1 MKISF
6 FAYEKNYFR
15 INGFALSLAAL
26 KHRLVVTRKRLIFDK
41 WNYFSHDARRSWEHG
56 IENLNLKFQSRWR
69 IHPQAVQTRCINYRE
84 FRYSVIFIL
93 FYFIIFFYITNYLK
107 NLYVKLN
114 IIYAP
119 SLDRLWYNQSCI
131 HLSSLIRDVAF
142 LISSTR
148 HTTYSSTHLLPYCCF
163 LLLVVEQLCS
173 GWIVLTVPRK
183 PYFMEA
189 CFDIYIKYSDPDK
202 QAML

>member
-6 FAYEKNYFR
+6 FAYGKNYFR

-26 KHRLVVTRKRLIFDK
+26 KHRLVITRKRLIFDK

-69 IHPQAVQTRCINYRE
+69 IHQQAAQARCINYRE
-84 FRYSVIFIL
+84 FRYCVIL
-93 FYFIIFFYITNYLK
+93 FYVLFHITNHLK
-107 NLYVKLN
+107 NLYVQFN

-131 HLSSLIRDVAF
+131 NLSSLIRDVAF
-142 LISSTR
+142 FISSTR

-173 GWIVLTVPRK
+173 GWIVPTVARK
-183 PYFMEA
+183 PYFMEV

-202 QAML
+202 QAIF

>member
-6 FAYEKNYFR
+6 FAYGKNYFR

-69 IHPQAVQTRCINYRE
+69 IHPQAAQARCIDYRE
-84 FRYSVIFIL
+84 FPYCVIFCL
-93 FYFIIFFYITNYLK
+93 FVLFFFHITNHLK
-107 NLYVKLN
+107 NLCVKFN
-114 IIYAP
+114 MIYAP
-119 SLDRLWYNQSCI
+119 SLGCLWYNQSCI
-131 HLSSLIRDVAF
+131 HLSSLIRDAVF

-148 HTTYSSTHLLPYCCF
+148 HTTYSSTRLLPYCCF

-202 QAML
+202 QAIF

>member
-1 MKISF
+1 M
-6 FAYEKNYFR
+6 
-15 INGFALSLAAL
+15 
-26 KHRLVVTRKRLIFDK
+26 VVTRNWLIFDK

-69 IHPQAVQTRCINYRE
+69 IHQQAAQARCINYGE
-84 FRYSVIFIL
+84 FRYCVIF
-93 FYFIIFFYITNYLK
+93 YFFFYITNHLK
-107 NLYVKLN
+107 NLYVQFN

-163 LLLVVEQLCS
+163 LLLVVDSFVAVGLSLPSPENHIS
-173 GWIVLTVPRK
+173 WKPVLTFISSIRTLINK
-183 PYFMEA
+183 RYFSIKWLWE
-189 CFDIYIKYSDPDK
+189 IYIFHKASFATVELVLP
-202 QAML
+202 LPTVR